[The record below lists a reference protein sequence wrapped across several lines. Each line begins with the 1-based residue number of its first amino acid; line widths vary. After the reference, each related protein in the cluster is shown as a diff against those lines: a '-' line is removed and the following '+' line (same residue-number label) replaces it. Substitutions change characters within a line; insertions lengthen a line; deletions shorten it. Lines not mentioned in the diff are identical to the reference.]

1 MQKPRQPSCSSII
14 ALKKCQRHPLR
25 ISCPVMTLAVS
36 MPLINENI
44 KKQRESEN
52 QRPASHSTF
61 IFKVGRTFRQQL
73 IRLEKQTSTHYKKR
87 VREISNYNNRSRA
100 ICGLF
105 WF

>member
-1 MQKPRQPSCSSII
+1 MQKPRQPSSSSII

-73 IRLEKQTSTHYKKR
+73 IRLEKLTSTH
-87 VREISNYNNRSRA
+87 
-100 ICGLF
+100 
-105 WF
+105 

>member
-73 IRLEKQTSTHYKKR
+73 IRLEKQTHRNYKNP
-87 VREISNYNNRSRA
+87 VYEISNHNNRSRGA
-100 ICGLF
+100 GGVWCN
-105 WF
+105 